1 MDARTVEREPNAEE
15 MRSALMFMMRGVHA
29 QAARVF
35 GTKVLTGPFEGM
47 EIPRDIPWDDGNF
60 GSKLMGS
67 YEHDL
72 HGAVDHAVWRR
83 PNVVVNVGCGEGYYA
98 IGLARILREK
108 AAIYALDTS
117 EDARMLCGD
126 YAERNAVRVR
136 LVAGADAPEELSFSG
151 VPGHRLYVVDVEGAE
166 IELLDP
172 VRCPELA
179 TSDII
184 VECHDFLKAGA
195 SSIVADRFTG
205 THTVSVIRPTLP
217 DFRRYSSLE
226 RHPSVMAV
234 LMVLDKRPVPTYWLT
249 CWANHKELHNG

>member
-1 MDARTVEREPNAEE
+1 MDEREPTLDE
-15 MRSALMFMMRGVHA
+15 MRGALMFMMLGVHA

-35 GTKVLTGPFEGM
+35 GTKVRSGPFEGM
-47 EIPRDIPWDDGNF
+47 EIPLHTPWDDGNF

-72 HGAVDHAVWRR
+72 HRAVDHAVWRR
-83 PNVVVNVGCGEGYYA
+83 PNVVVNVGAGEGYYA

-108 AAIYALDTS
+108 AIVYALDTS
-117 EDARMLCGD
+117 EDARMLCSD
-126 YAERNAVRVR
+126 YAERNDVRVR
-136 LVAGADAPEELSFSG
+136 SVAGADTPEELSFEG

-166 IELLDP
+166 VELLDP
-172 VRCPELA
+172 RRCPELT
-179 TSDII
+179 TSDLI
-184 VECHDFLKAGA
+184 VECHDFLRPGA
-195 SSIVADRFTG
+195 SSIIADRFTA
-205 THTVSVIRPTLP
+205 THAVTVIRPTLP
-217 DFRRYSSLE
+217 DFARYTSLA